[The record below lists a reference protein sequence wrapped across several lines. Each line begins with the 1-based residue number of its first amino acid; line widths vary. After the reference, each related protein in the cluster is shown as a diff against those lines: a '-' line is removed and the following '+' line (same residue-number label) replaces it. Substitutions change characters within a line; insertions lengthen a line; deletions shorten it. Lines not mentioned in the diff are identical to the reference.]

1 MTKIVYIIL
10 TLICIQSFGQTWQ
23 QIGPK
28 GGYFKEFTFHPT
40 NPSIIYAGSDDGGGV
55 WKSTDGGINW
65 TLLTAS
71 FPNMTGWSITI
82 DPVNTDTLYACDVYS
97 RYGILKST
105 DGGSSWIQIVNG
117 LSSQYDRMVSGI
129 ALKNS
134 DTLFISTGE
143 GASTNPPRPGNGV
156 FRSDNGGNSWSPAGL
171 QDTTVLSIGSNVFGT
186 IFAGTESYGLKFSND
201 NGSTWSTHPQI
212 NSTTR
217 VYEVELQ
224 DSVVAVA
231 STAGIYLS
239 TNWGINFTNTGLT
252 NNFNFDVSIQDIYP
266 TIELWST
273 SYAGLQ
279 NYSSITG
286 NWTLVSH
293 PLIDNKL
300 VIGIGAKGNSI
311 MIGTFTN
318 GPIYLSNDWGTNWTE
333 AVNSP
338 SCTELNGL
346 NIDPNNSNKMRT
358 CLLGTYGFSTNDK
371 CIYETI
377 DAGNSW
383 TRKGPNAHALCIN
396 SNPANFNTAF
406 VGTFSQGLFK
416 STDGFDSFTN
426 VINGNTIADVIVS
439 ALDTNIVLVSEGEMD
454 FSNAYIKRST
464 DGGSTYTV
472 VNNLAV
478 NRLTFNTSNNDTV
491 YAATFNGV
499 YRSVDFGTTWDPWV
513 LGGTTILSLSHNNN
527 TLYAGTSDGI
537 LYKIVGGNVTN
548 VSGNWDTPVQI
559 KSIYQTGS
567 NLFVGLNGAEQDT
580 TALLHG
586 SIWNSINEGQSW
598 ANITTNMSSTNAYGN
613 NVMGSVNSELLLATY
628 GGGIFKSNNLILNVS
643 ESRYY
648 NQQVQLFP
656 NPTEDYINVNAFEP
670 IQSYSLIDMNGRI
683 VKFKFVSKLFSSK
696 LRINISDLDYG
707 LYTLLIQLENNKT
720 FANKVYKQ

>member
-1 MTKIVYIIL
+1 MIKLVSIIL
-10 TLICIQSFGQTWQ
+10 TLICIQSFGQNWQ

-40 NPSIIYAGSDDGGGV
+40 IPSIIYAGSDDGGGV
-55 WKSTDGGINW
+55 WKSTDGGNNW
-65 TLLTAS
+65 DLLTTD

-82 DPVNTDTLYACDVYS
+82 DPVNAHNVYACDVYS

-105 DGGSSWIQIVNG
+105 DGGSTWSQIVNG

-143 GASTNPPRPGNGV
+143 GAATNPPRPGNGV
-156 FRSDNGGNSWSPAGL
+156 FRSDNGGSSWIPAGL

-212 NSTTR
+212 NSTSR
-217 VYEVELQ
+217 VYELEVQ

-239 TNWGINFTNTGLT
+239 SDWGINFTNTGLT
-252 NNFNFDVSIQDIYP
+252 NNFNFDVSIQEISP

-318 GPIYLSNDWGTNWTE
+318 APIYLSNDSGTNWTE

-358 CLLGTYGFSTNDK
+358 CLLGTYGFSTNDQ

-383 TRKGPNAHALCIN
+383 TRKGPNAHALCIT
-396 SNPANFNTAF
+396 SNPENFNTSF

-439 ALDTNIVLVSEGEMD
+439 ASDTNIVLVSEVA
-454 FSNAYIKRST
+454 FPNAYIKRST
-464 DGGSTYTV
+464 DGGSTYTT

-499 YRSVDFGTTWDPWV
+499 YRSIDYGITWDPWV
-513 LGGTTILSLSHNNN
+513 LGGTTILSLRHHNN
-527 TLYAGTSDGI
+527 TLYAGTNDGI
-537 LYKIVGGNVTN
+537 LYKIVGVNVTD
-548 VSGNWDTPVQI
+548 VSGIWDTPVQI

-586 SIWNSINEGQSW
+586 SIWTSINEGQSW

-628 GGGIFKSNNLILNVS
+628 GGGIFKSNNIILNVS

-648 NQQVQLFP
+648 NQQLQLFP

-683 VKFKFVSKLFSSK
+683 VKFKFVSQLFSSK
-696 LRINISDLDYG
+696 LRINISDLDSG
-707 LYTLLIQLENNKT
+707 IYTLLIQLENNKT
-720 FANKVYKQ
+720 VANKVYKQ

>member
-1 MTKIVYIIL
+1 MTKLVSIIL

-65 TLLTAS
+65 ALLTAS

-82 DPVNTDTLYACDVYS
+82 DPVNTNTLYTCDVYS

-105 DGGSSWIQIVNG
+105 DGGSTWSQIVNG

-129 ALKNS
+129 TLKNS

-143 GASTNPPRPGNGV
+143 GATTNPPRPGNGV
-156 FRSDNGGNSWSPAGL
+156 FRSDNGGSSWSPAGL

-217 VYEVELQ
+217 VYEVEVQ

-239 TNWGINFTNTGLT
+239 TNWGINFTNTGLAS
-252 NNFNFDVSIQDIYP
+252 NFNFDVSVQNTP
-266 TIELWST
+266 PAIELWST
-273 SYAGLQ
+273 SFAGLQ
-279 NYSSITG
+279 KYSSASG

-300 VIGIGAKGNSI
+300 VIGIGAKDNSV

-318 GPIYLSNDWGTNWTE
+318 GPIYLSNDSGTNWIE

-346 NIDPNNSNKMRT
+346 NIDPDNSNKMRT
-358 CLLGTYGFSTNDK
+358 CLLGTYGFSTNDQ

-396 SNPANFNTAF
+396 SNPENFNTAF

-439 ALDTNIVLVSEGEMD
+439 ASDTNIVLVSEGEMD

-513 LGGTTILSLSHNNN
+513 LGGTTILSLGHNNN

-548 VSGNWDTPVQI
+548 VSGNWNTPVQI
-559 KSIYQTGS
+559 KSIYQTGN

-580 TALLHG
+580 TGVLHG
-586 SIWNSINEGQSW
+586 SIWTSIDEGQSW

-613 NVMGSVNSELLLATY
+613 SVMGSVNSELLVATY
-628 GGGIFKSNNLILNVS
+628 GGGIFKSNNIILNVS

-648 NQQVQLFP
+648 NQQLQLFP

-683 VKFKFVSKLFSSK
+683 VKFKFVSQLFSSK
-696 LRINISDLDYG
+696 LRINISDLDSG
-707 LYTLLIQLENNKT
+707 IYTLLIQLENNKT
-720 FANKVYKQ
+720 VANKVYKQ